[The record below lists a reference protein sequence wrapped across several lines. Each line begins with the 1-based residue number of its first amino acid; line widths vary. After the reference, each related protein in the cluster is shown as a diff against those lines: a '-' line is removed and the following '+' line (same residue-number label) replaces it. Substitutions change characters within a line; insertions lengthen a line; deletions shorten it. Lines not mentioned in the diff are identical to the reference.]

1 MKYTYFQGKCKRQ
14 AWLIQ
19 YLSIALVGL
28 TLSVILLGAMT
39 FKCWKHQRVILVPP
53 QLTQPVSVSVT
64 SVDANYLQAM
74 GVFFAQLRLTT
85 TPDEV
90 ISQQQLLMRY
100 VDPSIYADFEK
111 RLKEEATSII
121 KYKFNSVFF
130 VNQVIPDPQHMRVV
144 IKGVLSHWI
153 SGAKI
158 KDKKVQYAIDFHYRH
173 GQLFIKAFHALE
185 KTA

>member
-19 YLSIALVGL
+19 FLSMAIIGL
-28 TLSVILLGAMT
+28 TLAVIVLGLTT
-39 FKCWKHQRVILVPP
+39 FLCWKHQRIILVPP
-53 QLTQPVSVSVT
+53 HLNQSVLLSGA
-64 SVDANYLQAM
+64 SVDANYLQAI

-90 ISQQQLLMRY
+90 RQQQKLLMQY
-100 VDPSIYADFEK
+100 VDPSIYADFGK
-111 RLKEEATSII
+111 RLKEEAASIQ

-130 VNQVIPDPQHMRVV
+130 VNQVLPDPQHMRIV

-158 KDKKVQYAIDFHYRH
+158 KDQPMQYAIQLHYRN
-173 GQLFIKAFHALE
+173 GKLFIKAFHAME
-185 KTA
+185 KKS